1 MIRKE
6 YILLCIIFYSC
17 ALHLSAQEWK
27 NVILPGNGWIEQS
40 TNAIQLE
47 DRRLLLSVNNSPTKS
62 AGYVHTNF
70 YIIDTNIVNFIYRA
84 PLSSN
89 GNTQGSTL
97 LNNLG
102 NRFSFFQTIGFG
114 GITSHYQII
123 NTMKDLT
130 LLLDTFSIDINNHV
144 PRQTIYSNVNSCI
157 AVIGSSMPNINKLY
171 DHFRLYDTLGN
182 MLYEKKYNFVTGTL
196 KLFTKDSGY
205 ISIGIQTINNVKM
218 LNYFLFDKL
227 GNISNQKLIF
237 TSLSINQ
244 VYDFVELPDG
254 RIRFIVE
261 AKPTGTIE
269 PRRTYIATISAE
281 GDSLDLLDTKND
293 SRWPIIND
301 STQIGARM
309 VYTKDN
315 HFLYSILTDRFQTS
329 GSYVVKMDTNYVIK
343 WMHETFAPLGLSH
356 LFAASDGGYYGI
368 AEIPS
373 TDPEKNREILVFK
386 SDSTGFYNSVRTVS
400 TEIENEIF
408 LSPNPAI
415 TQVHITSPVKL
426 ESYTINNTSGTQL
439 QSGVLE
445 NDNNIDIS
453 QLPQGLY
460 FLQVQLE
467 NGQMVTKK
475 LVRSY

>member
-1 MIRKE
+1 
-6 YILLCIIFYSC
+6 
-17 ALHLSAQEWK
+17 
-27 NVILPGNGWIEQS
+27 
-40 TNAIQLE
+40 
-47 DRRLLLSVNNSPTKS
+47 VNNLPSKN

-70 YIIDTNIVNFIYRA
+70 YLIDVNLDEIIYRA
-84 PLSSN
+84 PLSN
-89 GNTQGSTL
+89 KGNTQGTTL

-102 NRFSFFQTIGFG
+102 DRFSIFQTIGFG
-114 GITSHYQII
+114 GISSHYHII
-123 NTMKDLT
+123 NCTDELST
-130 LLLDTFSIDINNHV
+130 LLDTFFININNHV
-144 PRQTIYSNVNSCI
+144 PRQSIYSNLNACV
-157 AVIGSSMPNINKLY
+157 AVIGSSMPNINTLY

-182 MLYEKKYNFVTGTL
+182 LVYERNYNFVTGAL
-196 KLFTKDSGY
+196 KMFNKDSGY
-205 ISIGIQTINNVKM
+205 SILGNQTINNVRFLKYYELDKTGKILVNKM
-218 LNYFLFDKL
+218 IFPS
-227 GNISNQKLIF
+227 ISID
-237 TSLSINQ
+237 Q
-244 VYDFVELPDG
+244 VYDIIELPDG
-254 RIRFIVE
+254 RIRFIVA
-261 AKPTGTIE
+261 AKPAGTIE

-386 SDSTGFYNSVRTVS
+386 SDSTGFYNSVRTFS
-400 TEIENEIF
+400 TEVENEIF
-408 LSPNPAI
+408 LSPNPAT
-415 TQVHITSPVKL
+415 TQVHITSTVKI

-475 LVRSY
+475 FVRSY